1 MLKKL
6 IEHGE
11 AIAQNT
17 YTDRMGLGPWINDKK
32 EFSEWARMSLMFLQ
46 EAYPAHPQ
54 VDSFDFY
61 VKKLDTSLHSCTE
74 MIAILKAF
82 DAIQPQGKITDFDGL
97 LTTVFDNFHNCAR
110 QLKRRH
116 SERATLEIT
125 DEYDVQDLLQALLR
139 LHFTD
144 VRAEEWTPSY
154 AGGSNRMDFL
164 VKEEEIVIE
173 VKMTRAGLKDKEL
186 GEQLLID
193 IAKYKQHPNCK
204 SLYCFVYDPDGHVRN
219 PRGLEKDLETVEK
232 TINIKVFIRPI

>member
-1 MLKKL
+1 MLKEL
-6 IEHGE
+6 IERGE
-11 AIAQNT
+11 DIAQNT
-17 YTDRMGLGPWINDKK
+17 YTDQLGLGPWINDKK
-32 EFSEWARMSLMFLQ
+32 TFSEWARESLMFLQ
-46 EAYPAHPQ
+46 ETYSAHPQ
-54 VDSFDFY
+54 VNSFDFW
-61 VKKLDTSLHSCTE
+61 VKKSDGSADSCRE

-82 DAIQPQGKITDFDGL
+82 DAIQPKGRITDFDGL
-97 LTTVFDNFHNCAR
+97 LTIVFENFHICVR

-193 IAKYKQHPNCK
+193 IAKYKQHSNCK

-219 PRGLEKDLETVEK
+219 PRGLEKDLEKVDK